1 MQAGAIAAV
10 LKGWHIVAAV
20 LYVLSINHKHML
32 VYFAP
37 AFFSYMLGCCLRK
50 PPRQS
55 APTGLCTRDAPAQ
68 WRSLPQAA
76 AAVAALGA
84 TVIAAMLVVWAP
96 FLAHQGLALKVAPP
110 HLWHSSFMHA
120 LLALIPSPDA
130 AVQALPINLPVVELW
145 HMGLCPCMQDARLNR
160 CVPLAPA
167 RDSLVDSGLWRR
179 GKRGYG
185 RCCRCCSG
193 SCLCTVASLRTTSR
207 TSGARPTR

>member
-1 MQAGAIAAV
+1 M

-120 LLALIPSPDA
+120 LLALMPPSR
-130 AVQALPINLPVVELW
+130 
-145 HMGLCPCMQDARLNR
+145 LCPSTCLWSSCGTWVCARACKMQGSTEVYRSRRLGIVWWTAVCGAEVSEAMGAAAGAAAARA
-160 CVPLAPA
+160 CAPWPL
-167 RDSLVDSGLWRR
+167 
-179 GKRGYG
+179 
-185 RCCRCCSG
+185 
-193 SCLCTVASLRTTSR
+193 
-207 TSGARPTR
+207 